1 MPLSAAYLG
10 VILIWTTTPL
20 AIQWSGQEVGF
31 LFGVAGRMLLGA
43 VAALAA
49 CRLLGLG
56 MSWERRALWAYLA
69 AGLGIFSA
77 MFAVYW
83 AAQQI
88 HSGWIS
94 VVFGTSPLVTAL
106 MARLWF
112 GGRPLSLHRLAGM
125 GAGLAG
131 LALVF
136 GGGLRLEASAAL
148 GVLAVLSAVASHSL
162 SALWVQRIAAPVP
175 ALVLTSGGLLVA
187 APLFLLAWVL
197 FGGGWPARI
206 PPATGGAI
214 LYLALFGSVIGFALY
229 YQVLQRMEATKV
241 ALLTLVT
248 PVSALA
254 LGHWAN
260 DEPLHAPILLGTA
273 LILSGLALF
282 QLGDRWWGQRA
293 VAETSS

>member
-1 MPLSAAYLG
+1 LPLSAAYLG

-43 VAALAA
+43 FAALAA
-49 CRLLGLG
+49 CRILGLE
-56 MSWERRALWAYLA
+56 MRWERRALRAYLA
-69 AGLGIFSA
+69 AGLGIFTA
-77 MFAVYW
+77 MLAVYW

-88 HSGWIS
+88 HSGWIA
-94 VVFGTSPLVTAL
+94 VVFGSSPLVTAL

-136 GGGLRLEASAAL
+136 GGGLQLETSAAL
-148 GVLAVLSAVASHSL
+148 GVLAVLLAVASHSL

-187 APLFLLAWVL
+187 APLFLLAWLL
-197 FGGGWPARI
+197 FGGGWPGRI
-206 PPATGGAI
+206 PPSAGGAI

-229 YQVLQRMEATKV
+229 FQVLQRMEATKV

-254 LGHWAN
+254 LGHLAN
-260 DEPLHAPILLGTA
+260 NEPVDAPILLGTGFIVA
-273 LILSGLALF
+273 GLALF
-282 QLGDRWWGQRA
+282 QLGDRWRG
-293 VAETSS
+293 